1 MSLKIYLRQI
11 LIITFTSV
19 SLAGCGGGGLF
30 DNTPPYAAFIKIDPP
45 PTPTIVIYSS
55 LDLANSIYTTPLRSC
70 LPLNIKNPSWPYNYS
85 QLNLSSFTL
94 NGNFTL
100 PFGDDF
106 SCRIQGMTGT
116 VTSAQ
121 MTSKYALT
129 NLNLDA
135 ASVQVTW
142 REYWNAVVK
151 QSGSVLISQP
161 SNANLTCTTLMGQQI
176 VIPGNP
182 ARDIKEEL
190 SKCLN

>member
-1 MSLKIYLRQI
+1 MSFKTHLQQI
-11 LIITFTSV
+11 LAITLTSI
-19 SLAGCGGGGLF
+19 SLVGCGGGGLF
-30 DNTPPYAAFIKIDPP
+30 DNTPPYASFVKIDPP
-45 PTPTIVIYSS
+45 PTPHIVIYSS

-85 QLNLSSFTL
+85 QLNISSFSL

-135 ASVQVTW
+135 VSVQATW
-142 REYWNAVVK
+142 REYWDAVVK

-182 ARDIKEEL
+182 ARDIKNEL
-190 SKCLN
+190 LKCLN

>member
-1 MSLKIYLRQI
+1 MSFKTHLKQI
-11 LIITFTSV
+11 LAITLASI
-19 SLAGCGGGGLF
+19 SLVGCGGGGLF
-30 DNTPPYAAFIKIDPP
+30 DNTPPYASFTKIDPP
-45 PTPTIVIYSS
+45 PTPTLVIYSS

-70 LPLNIKNPSWPYNYS
+70 LPQNIIHPSWPYNYS
-85 QLNLSSFTL
+85 QLNLSSFSL

-100 PFGDDF
+100 PFGDDYT
-106 SCRIQGMTGT
+106 CRIQGMTGT

-135 ASVQVTW
+135 ASVQNTW
-142 REYWNAVVK
+142 REYWTAVVN
-151 QSGSVLISQP
+151 QSGSVLITQP

-182 ARDIKEEL
+182 ARDIKNEL
-190 SKCLN
+190 LKCLN